1 MTERQGETI
10 KAACDKMTEIIESC
24 WDSNNPEDGLS
35 FDERLHQ
42 KMENLS
48 QEDKDLLDKVLRFE

>member
-24 WDSNNPEDGLS
+24 WDENNNDGLS

-42 KMENLS
+42 KMESLS